1 MAALLDTLQLERVAV
16 QGVSGGGPA
25 AIQFAARHPDR
36 IIVLFL
42 TCAVSGAYPVEIPAW
57 SKLMMTS
64 FGMHMGEWMISK
76 FPRPTIKQLI
86 AEESTYS
93 AKQVSQATDRVMSD
107 PDLIEFL
114 QGMTRSG
121 TPWEDRRQG
130 FDNDMD
136 AIRSIEKEPLPLQQI
151 RCPTLIVHGTADDD
165 VPYSVAVQAH
175 ERVEKSEFTP
185 WRMRAIC
192 FGSIRVLTR

>member
-1 MAALLDTLQLERVAV
+1 
-16 QGVSGGGPA
+16 
-25 AIQFAARHPDR
+25 
-36 IIVLFL
+36 
-42 TCAVSGAYPVEIPAW
+42 
-57 SKLMMTS
+57 
-64 FGMHMGEWMISK
+64 MISK

-151 RCPTLIVHGTADDD
+151 RCPTLIAHGTADDD

-175 ERVEKSEFTP
+175 ERIERSELYTMENACHLLWIDPGVDEMNRRQVAFLRDHGP
-185 WRMRAIC
+185 
-192 FGSIRVLTR
+192 L